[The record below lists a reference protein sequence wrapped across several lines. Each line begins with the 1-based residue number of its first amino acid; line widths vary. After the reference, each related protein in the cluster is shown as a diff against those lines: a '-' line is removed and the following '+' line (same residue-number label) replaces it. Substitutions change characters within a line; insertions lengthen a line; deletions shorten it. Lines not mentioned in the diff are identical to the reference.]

1 MSKRAS
7 KMSDTEEFR
16 QQLLADH
23 GPNLDEQNS
32 VGSFGCH
39 ELLDRTFLVSSMVD
53 EYVLTH
59 PACVQNQEWF
69 ALAKQASDALA
80 NLYMRIGSAHL
91 DSK

>member
-1 MSKRAS
+1 MVWTG
-7 KMSDTEEFR
+7 TEEFR
-16 QQLLADH
+16 KQLLADY
-23 GPNLDEQNS
+23 GPNLDEQYS

-80 NLYMRIGSAHL
+80 NLYMRIGAAPL
-91 DSK
+91 GSK